1 MLGNVMGATVLD
13 TLLTDAEAD
22 LRSLVVIDKE
32 PVTWLLIEAPG
43 ATEQADLVPEAIE
56 QMSGTVAKTRDTGA
70 LARFTNP
77 ASAVGT
83 WLTLA
88 AWTDT
93 GVRGAAVSG
102 YCHRAELVGATLAE
116 LPDLLAAAGSGE
128 LWVSFEIATA
138 VDLNDERF
146 SVERIDRGSLVPASC
161 KLTLR

>member
-1 MLGNVMGATVLD
+1 MLTSEMATTSLDAVLS
-13 TLLTDAEAD
+13 DAEAD

-32 PVTWLLIEAPG
+32 PVTWLLVDA
-43 ATEQADLVPEAIE
+43 PEADGESLIE
-56 QMSGTVAKTRDTGA
+56 EAVGQMQGVVASIDGTAV
-70 LARFTNP
+70 LARFASP
-77 ASAVGT
+77 AAAVGT

-93 GVRGAAVSG
+93 DVRGAAVSG

-116 LPDLLAAAGSGE
+116 LPDLLAPAGAGE